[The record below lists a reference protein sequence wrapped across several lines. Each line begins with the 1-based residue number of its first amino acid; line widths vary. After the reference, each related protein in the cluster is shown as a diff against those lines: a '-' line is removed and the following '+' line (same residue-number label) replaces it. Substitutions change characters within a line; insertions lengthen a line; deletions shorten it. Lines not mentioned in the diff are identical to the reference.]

1 MIKEIVFENINNN
14 TKEYP
19 KHFHECYAIG
29 FTTRGIFNSRVEGR
43 ASCFYKND
51 IRVVNPYQLHQGKS
65 DSWGYL
71 NFYPPVKLLKQIN
84 EDVTLKSEPPIFEK
98 GNIRDEKLLFLLK
111 RFFNTFCKKEN
122 EMAIYEC
129 LMELLSYMV
138 TNYSSSKK
146 RVFYKSDKKII
157 QRSVEFINDNITGCI
172 TLDDISK
179 NIGISKYHFL
189 RIFKNQT
196 GVTPHKFILNRRVEL
211 AKDMILKG
219 EDISTA
225 SIKAGFSDQSHF
237 NRYFKSFF
245 GYSIGVLR
253 SQKVVWG

>member
-1 MIKEIVFENINNN
+1 MIKEIVFENISNN

-19 KHFHECYAIG
+19 RHFHECYAIG
-29 FTTRGIFNSRVEGR
+29 FTTRGVFHSRVESET
-43 ASCFYKND
+43 SCFYKND

-71 NFYPPVKLLKQIN
+71 NFYPPVKLLKEIN
-84 EDVTLKSEPPIFEK
+84 EDVASKGEVPIFEK

-111 RFFNTFCKKEN
+111 HFFNTFYKNES

-129 LMELLSYMV
+129 LIELLSYMV
-138 TNYSSSKK
+138 ANYSSSKK
-146 RVFYKSDKKII
+146 RVFYKRDKKII
-157 QRSVEFINDNITGCI
+157 QRSIEFINDNITNCI

-196 GVTPHKFILNRRVEL
+196 GVTPHKFILYKRVEL
-211 AKDMILKG
+211 AKGMILKG

-225 SIKAGFSDQSHF
+225 SVKAGFSDQSHF

-245 GYSIGVLR
+245 GYSVGILR
-253 SQKVVWG
+253 GQKVIWD